1 MANGSRNQYRLD
13 EDAFASQPGND
24 LSEEDVESFKQEGRV
39 SEDVM
44 EQSREGGIFND
55 RNFLDFNGDF
65 SAEVQ
70 DTESKIDIS
79 QMANENGTLQESPT
93 AQRLFALMGGEEN
106 DEWFM
111 ERNID
116 RWEVIGNLKDWVDVD
131 NLRSGGLGGDE
142 DGLYN
147 RLDDPYLTKNAKFD
161 TLEEIRLVAGW
172 NGELFEKYKEQLTI
186 WSNGKSI
193 SIPLMMKCIRR

>member
-1 MANGSRNQYRLD
+1 MKMA
-13 EDAFASQPGND
+13 P
-24 LSEEDVESFKQEGRV
+24 
-39 SEDVM
+39 
-44 EQSREGGIFND
+44 
-55 RNFLDFNGDF
+55 
-65 SAEVQ
+65 
-70 DTESKIDIS
+70 T
-79 QMANENGTLQESPT
+79 ESPT

-161 TLEEIRLVAGW
+161 TLEEILLGRWLEWRIIRKVQRTTHDLV
-172 NGELFEKYKEQLTI
+172 Q
-186 WSNGKSI
+186 
-193 SIPLMMKCIRR
+193 R